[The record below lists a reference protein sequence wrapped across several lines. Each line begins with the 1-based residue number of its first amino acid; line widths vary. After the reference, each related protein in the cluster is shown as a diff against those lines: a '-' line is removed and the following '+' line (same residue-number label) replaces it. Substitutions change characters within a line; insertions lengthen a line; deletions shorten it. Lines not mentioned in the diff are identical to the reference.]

1 MVRKL
6 KVVILCA
13 VLSVSSGA
21 VEAFERCVMKVNAS
35 TLNSDYNY
43 KKLGEYSFDQFGLSS
58 IRFSKSE
65 GDLTDKVLYDR
76 EKTNFNFDG
85 LYRVSNASNEWF
97 FRFGGQAYDHDE
109 VGGTF
114 LYDIQWSDG
123 KYPSEGGKYN
133 VDVVLK
139 KKNNNTKF
147 AKETRKMTMVGDSIT
162 WWQKGEYFRCYL
174 TQAGLGFD
182 FVGSRT
188 DTFGFA
194 HDGEGGNKTTDVLKR
209 IKYIP
214 VSDVYFLLI
223 GTNDRYSASVTAG
236 NIFKIANELHNK
248 NKKSTVVISTLLPR
262 KDEFNQR
269 NNDINAIL
277 KRNVLAC
284 SYCKLIDL
292 GGMISNVNW
301 EGLLET
307 DGLHPNVK
315 GYQTLSGIIANELH
329 GF

>member
-1 MVRKL
+1 MKNL
-6 KVVILCA
+6 NVVILCIA
-13 VLSVSSGA
+13 LSVSSCA
-21 VEAFERCVMKVNAS
+21 VNAFEQCVMRVDDN
-35 TLNSDYNY
+35 TLNGDY
-43 KKLGEYSFDQFGLSS
+43 KKMGEYSFEQFGPSS

-65 GDLTDKVLYDR
+65 GNLTDKVLYDR
-76 EKTNFNFDG
+76 KKINFNFDG
-85 LYRVSNASNEWF
+85 LYKISNASNEWF
-97 FRFGGQAYDHDE
+97 FRFGGQAYEHDE
-109 VGGTF
+109 IGGTF
-114 LYDIQWSDG
+114 LYDVQWSDG
-123 KYPSEGGKYN
+123 RYPLEGGTYN

-139 KKNNNTKF
+139 KKNSNARF
-147 AKETRKMTMVGDSIT
+147 ASEAKKIAMIGDSIT

-223 GTNDRYSASVTAG
+223 GTNDRYSALETAD
-236 NIFKIANELHNK
+236 NIFKIARQLHKK

-262 KDEFNQR
+262 KDGFNQR
-269 NNDINAIL
+269 NNDVNVIL
-277 KRNVLAC
+277 KRDISAC

-292 GGMISNVNW
+292 GGKISKMNW
-301 EGLLET
+301 EGLLES
-307 DGLHPNVK
+307 DGLHPNEK
-315 GYQTLSGIIANELH
+315 GYRELSDIIVNESH